1 MGIPSIRETAASLEG
16 LRRIVRMDPTGLDCF
31 NASVQGFWNSFFVAV
46 LTLPFYLLQ
55 AGVYYMN
62 ADIEASAAR
71 FLSLE
76 LMTFV
81 LGWLVYPVV
90 MVTVTQVMDRWQHYL
105 RYMVAYNW
113 FQLVVAAL
121 LLPLSLL
128 QLTGMAPDGLIALLF
143 LMATSA
149 FLLYGWFIANR
160 GLDLGGATAAGIV
173 ILDLALSL
181 LVNGATDLLLKG
193 AQG

>member
-1 MGIPSIRETAASLEG
+1 MRAPSIRETAASLDG
-16 LRRIVRMDPTGLDCF
+16 LHRILRMDPSGLDRF
-31 NASVQGFWNSFFVAV
+31 NATVEGFWTSFFVAIA
-46 LTLPFYLLQ
+46 TLPFYLLQ
-55 AGVYYMN
+55 AGVYYLN
-62 ADIEASAAR
+62 AEVEASAPR

-90 MVTVTQVMDRWQHYL
+90 MLTVTQVLDRQQHYL

-149 FLLYGWFIANR
+149 FLLYGWFIAHR

-173 ILDLALSL
+173 ILDLVLSL

-193 AQG
+193 A